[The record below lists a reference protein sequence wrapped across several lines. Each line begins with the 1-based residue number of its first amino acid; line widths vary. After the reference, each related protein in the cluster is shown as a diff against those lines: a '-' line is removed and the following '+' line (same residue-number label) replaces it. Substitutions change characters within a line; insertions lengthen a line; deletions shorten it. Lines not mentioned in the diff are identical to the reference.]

1 MEMSGY
7 EGGKEVGERD
17 GVEEILGTA
26 SPGLGRD
33 KEKEKEL
40 EEDEP
45 AGDAAPYRLHTN
57 KQI

>member
-7 EGGKEVGERD
+7 EGGPVGGDRD
-17 GVEEILGTA
+17 EVEEISGTA

-33 KEKEKEL
+33 KDQEKEL
-40 EEDEP
+40 EQDEP
-45 AGDAAPYRLHTN
+45 AIDASPYRLHTN